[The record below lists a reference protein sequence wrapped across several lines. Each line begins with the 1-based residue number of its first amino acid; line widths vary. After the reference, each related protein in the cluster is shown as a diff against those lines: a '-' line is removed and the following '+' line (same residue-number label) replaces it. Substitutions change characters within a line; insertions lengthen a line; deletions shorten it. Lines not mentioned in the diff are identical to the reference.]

1 MTKPLDQL
9 SLYVFSDVLQRMEQ
23 LFVSDP
29 ELYEDFLGEICAEFP
44 LVRDYMLAIEHM
56 TSQGADERAVKQADL
71 NMRHLMALWVMAEEK
86 DIPSS
91 TESGSPYSSTM

>member
-1 MTKPLDQL
+1 
-9 SLYVFSDVLQRMEQ
+9 
-23 LFVSDP
+23 
-29 ELYEDFLGEICAEFP
+29 
-44 LVRDYMLAIEHM
+44 M